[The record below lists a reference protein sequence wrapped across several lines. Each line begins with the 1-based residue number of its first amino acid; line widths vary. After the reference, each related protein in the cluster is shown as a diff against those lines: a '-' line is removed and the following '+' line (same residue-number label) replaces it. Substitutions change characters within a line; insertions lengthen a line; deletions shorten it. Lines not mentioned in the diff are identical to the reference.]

1 MNSGFF
7 EALSLLGDEN
17 SVETEILVEKVKSA
31 LLKAIRKA
39 YPDCEDNIRV
49 DIDPANKKL
58 EMYLIKTVV
67 EMMNRSIIMRLILT
81 RQELSIRTL
90 IWEVLLNILLTPLNS
105 AERRRSRQSSP

>member
-67 EMMNRSIIMRLILT
+67 DDEPIDYNEINID
-81 RQELSIRTL
+81 EART
-90 IWEVLLNILLTPLNS
+90 IDPNAYLLNILLTPLNS

>member
-49 DIDPANKKL
+49 DIDP
-58 EMYLIKTVV
+58 LIK
-67 EMMNRSIIMRLILT
+67 SWKCILSRLL
-81 RQELSIRTL
+81 
-90 IWEVLLNILLTPLNS
+90 
-105 AERRRSRQSSP
+105 